1 MQDSAAREEFGD
13 LGEEQSFEHECHEAV
28 EVEGLQLKR
37 SCTHVDAAQ
46 PASKRTSVMITKND
60 EEHQPQLAVK
70 SVEPAIAAPPEHL
83 AAALAAPGGG
93 META

>member
-1 MQDSAAREEFGD
+1 
-13 LGEEQSFEHECHEAV
+13 
-28 EVEGLQLKR
+28 
-37 SCTHVDAAQ
+37 
-46 PASKRTSVMITKND
+46 MITKND